1 MKFAAVMLIVSA
13 ICFGQSKT
21 PWPQVQSLVREWQ
34 IPDVSATGSD
44 TPALEYIRDLNGRP
58 IYKLECHNG
67 NYSDQSEMNFS
78 GKFQCA
84 LFALEDGKTESWN
97 LLADRTEQD
106 SDWGN
111 RGRMLSEQ
119 LSGACLK
126 WPEYGARRAFLLRGM
141 SVTFLFKDLRWKY
154 IKHERDLAAFT
165 FKVEVQPDSRAHTAE
180 ADTVKVASPPR
191 SCMW

>member
-1 MKFAAVMLIVSA
+1 MLFVSA
-13 ICFGQSKT
+13 ICVSQPKK
-21 PWPQVQSLVREWQ
+21 PWPEVRPLVREWR
-34 IPDVSATGSD
+34 IPDVSGTSLD
-44 TPALEYIRDLNGRP
+44 TPALEYIRGLNGRP
-58 IYKLECHNG
+58 LYRLECHNG

-84 LFALEDGKTESWN
+84 LFALEDGKTDSWN

-119 LSGACLK
+119 LSGSCSK
-126 WPEYGARRAFLLRGM
+126 WPEYGARRAFFLRGM
-141 SVTFLFKDLRWKY
+141 SITLLFKDLQWKY
-154 IKHERDLAAFT
+154 IKQNRELVAFT
-165 FKVEVQPDSRAHTAE
+165 FELKVQADSHAQTPE
-180 ADTVKVASPPR
+180 ADIVKVAKPPR